1 MIIDDDK
8 LEILVQKVL
17 SDERERIYNSWFCE
31 GDIVTPILEIKQ
43 SRFRKKSTVYMDLGV
58 WENFQSEIKEL
69 LQALYYAHKRLEYF
83 EEVQNQEIPITF
95 DEYIRK
101 NVFDYD
107 TAAFERMRN
116 RVEELYYVQT
126 DDER

>member
-1 MIIDDDK
+1 MNGSAYTIVGSAK
-8 LEILVQKVL
+8 EISLL
-17 SDERERIYNSWFCE
+17 PYW
-31 GDIVTPILEIKQ
+31 
-43 SRFRKKSTVYMDLGV
+43 KSTVYMDLGV

-116 RVEELYYVQT
+116 KVEELYYVQT

>member
-1 MIIDDDK
+1 MNGSAYTIVGSAK
-8 LEILVQKVL
+8 EISLL
-17 SDERERIYNSWFCE
+17 PYW
-31 GDIVTPILEIKQ
+31 
-43 SRFRKKSTVYMDLGV
+43 KSSNHVFVDLGV

-116 RVEELYYVQT
+116 KVEELYYVQT

>member
-1 MIIDDDK
+1 M
-8 LEILVQKVL
+8 
-17 SDERERIYNSWFCE
+17 
-31 GDIVTPILEIKQ
+31 EIKQ

-116 RVEELYYVQT
+116 KVEELYYVQT

>member
-69 LQALYYAHKRLEYF
+69 LQPYIMHTNDWNILKRYKIKKF
-83 EEVQNQEIPITF
+83 Q
-95 DEYIRK
+95 
-101 NVFDYD
+101 
-107 TAAFERMRN
+107 
-116 RVEELYYVQT
+116 
-126 DDER
+126 